1 MTFKSIDLQMSVP
14 RTQEFSG
21 QHGQALH
28 KPTADQNQLANQS
41 AKDTE
46 QLRGKNTGIEHAIG
60 LHVRSEQ
67 DGQQDN
73 ANQNDR
79 RKRAA
84 DESMETEADQP
95 PAHPFKGHHLD
106 IKL

>member
-28 KPTADQNQLANQS
+28 KPIAEQNMLANQS
-41 AKDTE
+41 AKNTE
-46 QLRGKNTGIEHAIG
+46 ELRAKNTGIEQAIG
-60 LHVRSEQ
+60 LHVRSDQEA
-67 DGQQDN
+67 QQG
-73 ANQNDR
+73 NDR
-79 RKRAA
+79 QKARRKNPE
-84 DESMETEADQP
+84 DEHSEKEGDSP
-95 PAHPFKGHHLD
+95 PVHPFKGHHLD